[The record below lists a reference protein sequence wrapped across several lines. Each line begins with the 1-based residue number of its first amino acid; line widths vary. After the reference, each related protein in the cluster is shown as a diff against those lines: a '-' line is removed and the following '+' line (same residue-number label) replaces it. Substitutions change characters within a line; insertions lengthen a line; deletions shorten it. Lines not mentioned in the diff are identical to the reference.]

1 MKGAWPHLRAAFV
14 LFHVLAITLM
24 AIPAP
29 GGGMQRSSW
38 KDPTVQSE
46 FAVWTELFNNLG
58 WELTQPQLEEHLW
71 TVATGYMKQRNAVLQ
86 PLRPY
91 YRYTGSQQSWRMFVA
106 PHRWPAKLRI
116 DIKTDERWSTIYV
129 ARDPELDWREGQL
142 GHDRMRSAIFRFGWP
157 SYRGSYNGF
166 TRWVADRAA
175 EDFPE
180 ASHVKVL
187 LLKQQT
193 ASAEQVLEGEAYPVK
208 EIQVVT
214 DSLDKRRAP

>member
-1 MKGAWPHLRAAFV
+1 MKRAWPHLRVAFV
-14 LFHVLAITLM
+14 LFHIVVITLM

-38 KDPTVQSE
+38 KDPTVQAE
-46 FAVWTELFNNLG
+46 FATWTELLNSLG
-58 WELTQPQLEEHLW
+58 AELTKKELEDGLWELSL
-71 TVATGYMKQRNAVLQ
+71 AYMARRSDVLD

-116 DIKTDERWSTIYV
+116 DLKTHDAWETIYL
-129 ARDPELDWREGQL
+129 ARDPDLDWRARQL
-142 GHDRMRSAIFRFGWP
+142 DHDRMRSAIFRFAWK
-157 SYRGSYNGF
+157 SYRGSYNSF

-175 EDFPE
+175 KDFPH
-180 ASHVKVL
+180 ATHVRVL
-187 LLKQQT
+187 FLKQQT
-193 ASAEQVLEGEAYPVK
+193 PSAKQVREGFEYPVK

-214 DSLDKRRAP
+214 HSLGGRR